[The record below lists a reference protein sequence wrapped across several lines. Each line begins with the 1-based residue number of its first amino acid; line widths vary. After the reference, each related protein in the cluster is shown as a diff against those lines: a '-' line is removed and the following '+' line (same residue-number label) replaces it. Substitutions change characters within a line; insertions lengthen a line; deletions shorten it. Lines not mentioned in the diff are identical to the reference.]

1 MGLTRISEGS
11 PCFSFPFLHQVTSF
25 FLFFFFTFLFHRWL
39 FPLPHRSERFFS
51 SLCRACSV
59 IESVTRNSNTWEN
72 EGKME
77 NKPLPLALPPPET
90 HFERFFLFLKNPQR
104 VVAIRKPPKDAKT
117 KLTKRSKEENVC
129 AATEEVIDGYSLA
142 HTQLLFFFL
151 VH

>member
-90 HFERFFLFLKNPQR
+90 HFERFFLFLKNATGCRDPKTPKGCEDETNQEVKR
-104 VVAIRKPPKDAKT
+104 RK
-117 KLTKRSKEENVC
+117 RMRRN
-129 AATEEVIDGYSLA
+129 GRGN
-142 HTQLLFFFL
+142 
-151 VH
+151 